1 MRRSPPATTAAGESA
16 SRPNP
21 PLDGLAAPGE
31 HDGADMEGGAGG
43 HGPDHAVCHHRRVRG
58 TRMVT
63 ALLAPAAFVL
73 VACGGASGERTAR
86 TQTTTP
92 AREPTA
98 AATTAAV
105 GPSWPTYGGSASRSG

>member
-1 MRRSPPATTAAGESA
+1 M
-16 SRPNP
+16 
-21 PLDGLAAPGE
+21 D
-31 HDGADMEGGAGG
+31 GGAGG

-92 AREPTA
+92 AREPAGSATA
-98 AATTAAV
+98 AAAAAV
-105 GPSWPTYGGSASRSG
+105 GPSWPTYGGSPSRSGVAPNAPARPQPRRRFERSLDGEV